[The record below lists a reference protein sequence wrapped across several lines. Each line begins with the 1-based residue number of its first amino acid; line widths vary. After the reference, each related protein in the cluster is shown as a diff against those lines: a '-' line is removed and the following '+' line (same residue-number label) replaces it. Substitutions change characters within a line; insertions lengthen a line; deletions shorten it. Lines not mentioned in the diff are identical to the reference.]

1 MKIFLIHNIPSEK
14 FKGDSMSEL
23 NNSFSKLEELEKLA
37 SETLLVDLLNK
48 KKAEVFENVVFS
60 GKKRYYIEDLTERD
74 YSLENTT
81 PYQIEILDNP
91 IEAHSWGAMLCQIAN
106 LLLKLFPD
114 YLSNIMEFKCGWSKA
129 AMFSKET
136 KTNYK
141 SINYG
146 LYMNCNHTALHA
158 CWVIQDLLDFF
169 KIDKS
174 TVKFLI
180 HRPCSAE
187 PAHVKEYIEK
197 RFKRGFIE
205 YLMIYYKRTE
215 EQANKIITVIEK
227 YLNPMLTKISKSYTN
242 WFLFDDNATMV
253 NYVKKI
259 KEQITFS
266 IKFDEK
272 ARKILNK
279 SLDLLWKYYKV

>member
-1 MKIFLIHNIPSEK
+1 MTNDELDF
-14 FKGDSMSEL
+14 L
-23 NNSFSKLEELEKLA
+23 NNDAEESYSVLEEIMSQK
-37 SETLLVDLLNK
+37 LLVDLVNK
-48 KKAEVFENVVFS
+48 KQAEVFENVVFS

-74 YSLENTT
+74 YNLENTT

-129 AMFSKET
+129 AMFSKEA

-141 SINYG
+141 SINHG

-158 CWVIQDLLDFF
+158 CWVIQDLLDYF

-187 PAHVKEYIEK
+187 PAHVKAYIEK

-205 YLMIYYKRTE
+205 YLMTYHKRTE

-227 YLNPMLTKISKSYTN
+227 YLNPMLAKISKSYTN

-272 ARKILNK
+272 ARKILNR